1 MPDNQ
6 QNIERLD
13 LRFQVEP
20 APDSHRFSLP
30 GGWLVWC
37 LLGIGLG
44 LGCWFVGR
52 DSLARSLSSQLSAA
66 ESAEQALLALDGLLM
81 LDANASLEIVAGLE
95 HADSRVSRTAFRTL
109 DAQITRWQ
117 KLGDSQSMDR
127 LSELAARL
135 QQMPESASPNTLML
149 ASGLASRIYTVCI
162 DRDAPE
168 LASVLAACEAVIR
181 RAGTVQDP
189 HARDNHWAATDV
201 GPVPFAAPR
210 VEAAGSSATLSDPV
224 ATTAA
229 RSTMRQAEVPLARDE
244 LGLLPAGVPLRT
256 IEETSASTSI
266 HGRMTSNLQN
276 RSSHQPLLAESQL
289 PFSETVDGS
298 SSLEAT
304 ALHGYGMAPVEMAV
318 GDPQSPQPQFVART
332 GYSLAQSHYQARC
345 RLTQPTA
352 ALGGIDELEIEQLVR
367 LLASVQP
374 NVVQSACLA
383 LRKKGMS
390 ETRLALAC
398 ELATCSAA
406 RRLQLLGQIAA
417 NGESEPTPWLL
428 WMAEDGQPEVRK
440 LAVSLLSSMVDPHVE
455 RSLRVLLNRERD
467 AEVEQTI
474 RQTLLVGPQRL
485 R

>member
-37 LLGIGLG
+37 LFGIGLG
-44 LGCWFVGR
+44 LACWFVGR

-109 DAQITRWQ
+109 DTQITRWQ

-162 DRDAPE
+162 DRDDPE
-168 LASVLAACEAVIR
+168 LASVLAACETVIR
-181 RAGTVQDP
+181 RAGTV
-189 HARDNHWAATDV
+189 HAPQERDNHWAATDV
-201 GPVPFAAPR
+201 GLAPFADPQ
-210 VEAAGSSATLSDPV
+210 VEAAGSSARLSDPV

-229 RSTMRQAEVPLARDE
+229 PSTTRQAEVPFAQDQ
-244 LGLLPAGVPLRT
+244 LGLLPAGVPVRT

-266 HGRMTSNLQN
+266 HSQMTPTVQN
-276 RSSHQPLLAESQL
+276 RSSHQPFLAESHL
-289 PFSETVDGS
+289 PAYETVDGS
-298 SSLEAT
+298 PSQEAT
-304 ALHGYGMAPVEMAV
+304 TLHGYGMAPVEMTA
-318 GDPQSPQPQFVART
+318 GDPQSPQPQFVRVPATLSHSPITKLAAT
-332 GYSLAQSHYQARC
+332 G
-345 RLTQPTA
+345 QPTP
-352 ALGGIDELEIEQLVR
+352 ALGGMDELEIEQLVR